1 MRDFVSGK
9 VSANDKCI
17 RKYFISIA
25 RRAIGIITDR
35 WIERILQLLD
45 KPRETGVMTTIITLA
60 ILADGWKQ

>member
-1 MRDFVSGK
+1 MRDFVFGK
-9 VSANDKCI
+9 VSANDKYI

-35 WIERILQLLD
+35 WIERIVQLLD
-45 KPRETGVMTTIITLA
+45 KPREAGVMTTIITPA